1 MINDGTRFRTKQ
13 RSGMIVQYQFPTTR
27 DIKSADIT
35 DGMSQ
40 TAAASE
46 RLLCLISDQGNSES
60 VLRSLDPRRVLWYPS
75 IVYATEAALA
85 AACATDRQTPYP
97 LDVRPTGAGDT
108 GYDHILPP
116 NVPVCYNSPA
126 IANGLPPYN
135 AAIPHSSLHDNA
147 VNVLLC
153 DGSVRSIM
161 NTIDV
166 NIWRAM
172 GHEMG
177 AIMSNGNNKSLFAVI
192 LVCAL
197 VTFFYWR
204 SLPKPALSFLSPEAV
219 SELSVTQADGSAL
232 PAVFDI
238 SRDIVIM
245 VQFLVPT
252 AFSAISNETCLFVL
266 KENCHYTDISDIITV
281 YRQFPV
287 GDGPEVTFVS
297 NTPDGSTKNIAPSP
311 PAKDSLHQQW
321 CAWIRPKSLEL
332 HRDEGVPL

>member
-1 MINDGTRFRTKQ
+1 MRAFDKSRTGATIIEVLTVIGILSLLMALLLPGIAYSRERARKMQCQNQLHQIGLAFHQFEETNGVLPTTGFCFSRISGYVDNQENSFRCPSDPRNAPPTERDRSYMINDGTRFRTKQ
-13 RSGMIVQYQFPTTR
+13 RNGMIVQHHFLTTR

-75 IVYATEAALA
+75 ILYATEAALA

-116 NVPVCYNSPA
+116 NVPGCYNSPA
-126 IANGLPPYN
+126 IANGLPLYN
-135 AAIPHSSLHDNA
+135 SATPPSSLHNNA

-172 GHEMG
+172 GTR
-177 AIMSNGNNKSLFAVI
+177 NG
-192 LVCAL
+192 
-197 VTFFYWR
+197 
-204 SLPKPALSFLSPEAV
+204 
-219 SELSVTQADGSAL
+219 
-232 PAVFDI
+232 
-238 SRDIVIM
+238 
-245 VQFLVPT
+245 
-252 AFSAISNETCLFVL
+252 
-266 KENCHYTDISDIITV
+266 SDHV
-281 YRQFPV
+281 
-287 GDGPEVTFVS
+287 E
-297 NTPDGSTKNIAPSP
+297 
-311 PAKDSLHQQW
+311 W
-321 CAWIRPKSLEL
+321 
-332 HRDEGVPL
+332 